1 MRAILGRPVKARAS
15 RTAMS
20 KSWLASSRTQA
31 YPTMTRGMTM
41 NDFSKVKPS
50 HTQRAAFVYI
60 RQSSPSQV
68 EYNRESTARQY
79 ALVEKAYVLGWAKEQ
94 VIVIDQDLGLSGSGS
109 VKRSGFAHMT
119 AEVALGHVGIVLG
132 LEVSRLARN
141 NADWYRLL
149 DLCGITDTLIGDSD
163 GVYHPALFNDRLVL
177 GLKGTMSEAELHI
190 LRARLDG
197 GIRNKAARGE
207 LRRGLPVGFVWG
219 EEDGEVRFHPD
230 EAVVSSIRTVFSK
243 FTELG
248 SVRKV
253 WLWFRSEGLSFPLRA
268 HMKSEIRWVA
278 PTYTALHHV
287 LTNPVYAGAYAYGK
301 SRHQRYVDEQGMF
314 RRRTRHLPMAEWS
327 VLLPEHHPGF
337 IDWATFQA
345 NQARID
351 TNIHPQPH
359 QAGGAV
365 REGAALL
372 QGLATCGKCGRR
384 LHTHYRGRNSSPG
397 YHCSGKDI
405 VQGRGVYCL
414 NVGGVQIDQAVVESF
429 LRTVTPAAVE
439 ATQLAIQQLEA
450 DQDAALGQWRLAVE
464 RARYEAERAERQYRA
479 VEPENRLV
487 ARGLETEWE
496 KRLRDLAAA
505 EAELQR
511 RERQRP
517 RTLSPEEKNK
527 IRFLG
532 SDLKKVWT
540 APTTTDRDRKE
551 LLRTL
556 LEEVIVTVDRPERR
570 AHLTLRWRGGTL
582 TELDLSLPRSQ
593 PRGLRTEE
601 DTISLLRRLAVLY
614 SDDVIAGIL
623 NRQGRKTATGERFT
637 AHQVGCLRR
646 YRNIPRFR
654 PLAEPPTGELA
665 TIRKAAQILGIN
677 TSTIH
682 RWLNDGFIAGE
693 QVTPGAPWQIRIT
706 DELRARFVEQAPPDY
721 LPMLETT
728 MKLGV
733 SRQTVLQRV
742 KRGELEALLVTRGR
756 RKGLR
761 IRVVD
766 DHPNLFESTS

>member
-1 MRAILGRPVKARAS
+1 
-15 RTAMS
+15 
-20 KSWLASSRTQA
+20 
-31 YPTMTRGMTM
+31 MTRGMTM

-79 ALVEKAYVLGWAKEQ
+79 ALVEKACVLGWAKEQ

>member
-1 MRAILGRPVKARAS
+1 
-15 RTAMS
+15 MS
-20 KSWLASSRTQA
+20 
-31 YPTMTRGMTM
+31 
-41 NDFSKVKPS
+41 DFTKVKPS

-60 RQSSPSQV
+60 RQSTPAQV

-79 ALVEKAYVLGWAKEQ
+79 GLVDKACQLGWAKEQ
-94 VIVIDQDLGLSGSGS
+94 VIIIDEDLGLTGSGWA
-109 VKRSGFAHMT
+109 KRSGFARMT

-132 LEVSRLARN
+132 LEVSRVARS

-149 DLCGITDTLIGDSD
+149 DLCGMTDTLIGDGD
-163 GVYHPALFNDRLVL
+163 GIYHPALFNDRLVL

-230 EAVVSSIRTVFSK
+230 ESVVSTIRTVFSK

-248 SVRKV
+248 SARKV
-253 WLWFRSEGLSFPLRA
+253 WLWFRSQALSFPTRA
-268 HMKSEIRWVA
+268 NMKSEIRWAA
-278 PTYTALHHV
+278 PTYTAIHSV

-301 SRHQRYVDEQGMF
+301 SRHERYIDEQGMF
-314 RRRTRHLPMAEWS
+314 RKRTRLLPMAEWS
-327 VLLPEHHPGF
+327 VFLPEHHPGY

-351 TNIHPQPH
+351 TNVHPQPH

-384 LHTHYRGRNSSPG
+384 LHTHYRGRNASPG

-405 VQGRGVYCL
+405 VEGRGVYCL
-414 NVGGVQIDQAVVESF
+414 NVGGVQIDQAVAEAF
-429 LRTVTPAAVE
+429 LKALTPAAVE
-439 ATQLAIQQLEA
+439 ATQLALQQLEA
-450 DQDAALGQWRLAVE
+450 DQDAALNQWRLAVE

-505 EAELQR
+505 EAELHR
-511 RERQRP
+511 REQQRP
-517 RTLSPEEKNK
+517 GPLSQEEKNK

-532 SDLKKVWT
+532 SDLNQVWT

-551 LLRTL
+551 LLRAL
-556 LEEVIVTVDRPERR
+556 LEEVIIAVDRPEYR

-601 DTISLLRRLAVLY
+601 DTLSLLARLAVHY

-637 AHQVGCLRR
+637 ANQVGSLRR
-646 YRNIPRFR
+646 YRKIARFR
-654 PLAEPPTGELA
+654 PPAEPPTGELA
-665 TIRKAAQILGIN
+665 TIRRAAKILGIN

-693 QVTPGAPWQIRIT
+693 QITPGAPWQIRIT

-761 IRVVD
+761 IRMVD
-766 DHPNLFESTS
+766 HHPQLFESTS